1 MQTEQ
6 LIPVTNFCAWHNVEF
21 SFIHTL
27 HEYGLIAITTRED
40 AAFIPESELQL
51 AEKLVRIHNDLHIN
65 PEGVEVIEY
74 LLEKLKSQQDEI
86 NRLQNRLRF
95 YES

>member
-6 LIPVTNFCAWHNVEF
+6 LIRVDTFCTWHNIEF

-27 HEYGLIAITTRED
+27 HEYGLIDLTTKED
-40 AAFIPESELQL
+40 TDFIPESDLKQV
-51 AEKLVRIHNDLHIN
+51 EKLVRLHNDLEIN
-65 PEGVEVIEY
+65 LQGVEVINN
-74 LLEKLKSQQDEI
+74 LLEKMKQQQQEI
-86 NRLQNRLRF
+86 ILLQNKLRF